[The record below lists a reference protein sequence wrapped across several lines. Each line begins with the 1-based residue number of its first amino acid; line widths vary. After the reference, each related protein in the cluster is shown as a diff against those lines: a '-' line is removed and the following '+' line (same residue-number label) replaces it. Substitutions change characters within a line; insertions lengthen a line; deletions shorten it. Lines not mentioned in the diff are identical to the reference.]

1 MQYFTYTQQQLTD
14 KKELLA
20 KISENNR
27 SVKFACE
34 VLNKSNTEGVLIDIQ
49 FVNGMT
55 NAIYKNYTS
64 ITIDEFNKLMTE
76 DFTLPSKSTIYGRI
90 SSNHTEDD
98 LHIDFVIYLLLDVD
112 SPTDLYVER
121 PIITNLHDSDV
132 VKMSDITVESSKFLG
147 NDPHSKTEYIISKY
161 QSGVDPIIDEIVD
174 VTIKHTLKSDTSKLN
189 SNEYYYLSIA
199 P

>member
-90 SSNHTEDD
+90 SSNHTIVSKPSGWNWFWDFYWDD
-98 LHIDFVIYLLLDVD
+98 RL
-112 SPTDLYVER
+112 
-121 PIITNLHDSDV
+121 
-132 VKMSDITVESSKFLG
+132 
-147 NDPHSKTEYIISKY
+147 
-161 QSGVDPIIDEIVD
+161 
-174 VTIKHTLKSDTSKLN
+174 
-189 SNEYYYLSIA
+189 
-199 P
+199 

>member
-1 MQYFTYTQQQLTD
+1 M
-14 KKELLA
+14 
-20 KISENNR
+20 
-27 SVKFACE
+27 
-34 VLNKSNTEGVLIDIQ
+34 LIDIQ

-55 NAIYKNYTS
+55 NVVYRDYVG

-98 LHIDFVIYLLLDVD
+98 LRVDFVIYLLLDVD
-112 SPTDLYVER
+112 SPADLYIER
-121 PIITNLHDSDV
+121 PVITNLHDGDV

-161 QSGVDPIIDEIVD
+161 QSGVDPIIDETVSA
-174 VTIKHTLKSDTSKLN
+174 TIKHTLKSDTSKLN
-189 SNEYYYLSIA
+189 SNEYYYLSITPYIPVLQGWDIRCNA
-199 P
+199 GKV